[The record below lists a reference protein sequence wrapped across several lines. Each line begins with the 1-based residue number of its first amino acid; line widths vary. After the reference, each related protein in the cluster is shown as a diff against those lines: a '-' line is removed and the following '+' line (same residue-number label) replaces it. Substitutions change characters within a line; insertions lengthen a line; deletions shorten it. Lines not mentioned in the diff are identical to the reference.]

1 MRTSLIVETLCTAA
15 LLTISVNQGQA
26 RCLNPPASAE
36 AISQF
41 RANPAALVA
50 PDSDT
55 RTIEATTRDLAGTDA
70 SLAADLIRVAEGTNR
85 RFRTAIAAGLA
96 QAAIACAGVDQQAG
110 QLIQQAVA
118 GFQDGQFQASF
129 AAVAG
134 DISTA
139 ATAAATAAA
148 TSSVGSVV
156 IINPNTSPRSTLTP
170 GGGGGVFAPVQ
181 LTSPGLTIVNTNGAS
196 TTAATLVSAAPGP
209 TIVNTNS
216 GSATAAAPVSPTR

>member
-1 MRTSLIVETLCTAA
+1 MTTRIMSKA
-15 LLTISVNQGQA
+15 LFGTVLLAISVTQGWA
-26 RCLNPPASAE
+26 GCLKPPASDQ

-41 RANPAALVA
+41 RANPQGLVA

-70 SLAADLIRVAEGTNR
+70 SLAADLIRVAEATNP

-96 QAAIACAGVDQQAG
+96 QAAIACATVDQQAA

-134 DISTA
+134 DLSTA
-139 ATAAATAAA
+139 ATEAATAFA
-148 TSSVGSVV
+148 TSSVGSVIV
-156 IINPNTSPRSTLTP
+156 INPNGSPRSTVTT
-170 GGGGGVFAPVQ
+170 GGGGGVSALGQ
-181 LTSPGLTIVNTNGAS
+181 LTAGTAS
-196 TTAATLVSAAPGP
+196 TTPNSSSPTAAVPVSA
-209 TIVNTNS
+209 
-216 GSATAAAPVSPTR
+216 TR